1 MNTNGMATCQR
12 EDDEDDIETTK
23 VVGNEMF
30 FYGEVTNESILD
42 FIEKFKRL
50 EVSLLKV
57 AADINGYTPEIR
69 IHICSEGGCLF
80 SGFSAMNL
88 LEKSR
93 CKVTTIAQGSCCSA
107 ATFMLLGGSS
117 RRIARNAH
125 VLIHQLSSSCWGKYE
140 DMKDEIKQAD
150 KLMEMIRD
158 VYTTKTDI
166 PEKKLKK
173 LLKRDYLIE
182 PQQALKYGIVH
193 AYD

>member
-1 MNTNGMATCQR
+1 
-12 EDDEDDIETTK
+12 
-23 VVGNEMF
+23 
-30 FYGEVTNESILD
+30 
-42 FIEKFKRL
+42 
-50 EVSLLKV
+50 
-57 AADINGYTPEIR
+57 
-69 IHICSEGGCLF
+69 
-80 SGFSAMNL
+80 MNL